1 MFKIKRK
8 HIRIVAVT
16 LFIMLLILIVVR
28 KMYLENVDV
37 KNNDFEDNEIF
48 DLIKNDDSNNKDM
61 VVLNDD
67 KNNLDNS
74 LKDGDSNEID
84 RIIIDIKGE
93 VFYPGVYEIDKDT
106 RIIDAINMA
115 GGLTLSADTSNINL
129 SSKIRDE
136 DVIII
141 YSNNKDSEYYRDKN
155 VDNMNNNFSVEDS
168 DNNKNNDKKS
178 NNNKDEIVLIDI
190 NTATSEEL
198 CSLPGIGEAKAKK
211 IIEYRKKS
219 KFNTI
224 EDIMNVS
231 SIGEKLFESIK
242 AYIKV

>member
-1 MFKIKRK
+1 MFMIKRK
-8 HIRIVAVT
+8 HIRVVAIT
-16 LFIMLLILIVVR
+16 LFVMLLVLIVVR
-28 KMYLENVDV
+28 KMHLESVNV

-67 KNNLDNS
+67 KNNLDNDF
-74 LKDGDSNEID
+74 KNGNSNEIN

-93 VFYPGVYEIDKDT
+93 VVYPGVYEIDNNT

-115 GGLTLSADTSNINL
+115 GGLTLDADTSGINL

-141 YSNNKDSEYYRDKN
+141 YSNNKDSEYYKDKKI
-155 VDNMNNNFSVEDS
+155 DNKNDNFSVEDGG
-168 DNNKNNDKKS
+168 NNKNND
-178 NNNKDEIVLIDI
+178 KDEIVLIDI

-198 CSLPGIGEAKAKK
+198 CSLPGIGEVKAKK

-219 KFNTI
+219 RFNTI

>member
-1 MFKIKRK
+1 MFMIKRK
-8 HIRIVAVT
+8 YIRVVAIT
-16 LFIMLLILIVVR
+16 LFVMLLVLIVVR
-28 KMYLENVDV
+28 KMHLESVNV

-67 KNNLDNS
+67 KNNLDNDF
-74 LKDGDSNEID
+74 KNGNSNEID

-93 VFYPGVYEIDKDT
+93 VVYPGVYEIDNNT

-115 GGLTLSADTSNINL
+115 GGLTLDADTSGINL

-141 YSNNKDSEYYRDKN
+141 YSNNKDSEYYRDKKN
-155 VDNMNNNFSVEDS
+155 DNFSVED
-168 DNNKNNDKKS
+168 DGNNKNND
-178 NNNKDEIVLIDI
+178 KDEIVLIDI

-198 CSLPGIGEAKAKK
+198 CSLPGIGEVKAKK

-219 KFNTI
+219 RFNTI

>member
-1 MFKIKRK
+1 MFMIKRK
-8 HIRIVAVT
+8 YIRVVALT
-16 LFIMLLILIVVR
+16 LFVMLLVLIVVR
-28 KMYLENVDV
+28 KMHLESVNV

-61 VVLNDD
+61 VVSNDD
-67 KNNLDNS
+67 KNNLDNDF
-74 LKDGDSNEID
+74 KNGNSNEID

-93 VFYPGVYEIDKDT
+93 VVYPGVYEIDNNT

-115 GGLTLSADTSNINL
+115 GGLTLDADTSGINL

-141 YSNNKDSEYYRDKN
+141 YSNNKDSEYYKDKKI
-155 VDNMNNNFSVEDS
+155 DNKNDNFSVEDGG
-168 DNNKNNDKKS
+168 NNKNND
-178 NNNKDEIVLIDI
+178 KDEIVLIDI

-198 CSLPGIGEAKAKK
+198 CSLPGIGEVKAKK

-219 KFNTI
+219 RFNTI

>member
-1 MFKIKRK
+1 MFMIKRK
-8 HIRIVAVT
+8 YIRVVAIT
-16 LFIMLLILIVVR
+16 LFVMLLVLIVVR
-28 KMYLENVDV
+28 KMHLESVNV

-67 KNNLDNS
+67 KNNLDNDF
-74 LKDGDSNEID
+74 KNGNSNEID

-93 VFYPGVYEIDKDT
+93 VVYPGVYEIDNNT

-115 GGLTLSADTSNINL
+115 GGLTLDADTSGINL

-141 YSNNKDSEYYRDKN
+141 YSNNKDSEYYKDKKI
-155 VDNMNNNFSVEDS
+155 DNKNDNFSVEDGG
-168 DNNKNNDKKS
+168 NND
-178 NNNKDEIVLIDI
+178 KDEIVLIDI

-198 CSLPGIGEAKAKK
+198 CSLPGIGEVKAKK

-219 KFNTI
+219 RFNTI

>member
-1 MFKIKRK
+1 MFMIKRK
-8 HIRIVAVT
+8 YIRVVTIT
-16 LFIMLLILIVVR
+16 LFVMLLVLIVVR
-28 KMYLENVDV
+28 KMHLESVNV

-61 VVLNDD
+61 VVSNDD
-67 KNNLDNS
+67 KNNLDNDF
-74 LKDGDSNEID
+74 KNGNSNEID

-93 VFYPGVYEIDKDT
+93 VVYPGVYEIYNNT

-115 GGLTLSADTSNINL
+115 GGLTLDADTSGINL
-129 SSKIRDE
+129 SSKICDE

-141 YSNNKDSEYYRDKN
+141 YSNNKDSEYYKDKKI
-155 VDNMNNNFSVEDS
+155 DNKKDNFSVED
-168 DNNKNNDKKS
+168 DGNNKNND
-178 NNNKDEIVLIDI
+178 KDEIVLIDI

-198 CSLPGIGEAKAKK
+198 CSLPGIGEVKAKK

-219 KFNTI
+219 RFNTI

>member
-1 MFKIKRK
+1 MLMIKRK
-8 HIRIVAVT
+8 YIRVVAIT
-16 LFIMLLILIVVR
+16 LFVMLLILIVVR
-28 KMYLENVDV
+28 KMHLESVNV

-67 KNNLDNS
+67 KNNLDNDF
-74 LKDGDSNEID
+74 KNGNSNEID

-93 VFYPGVYEIDKDT
+93 VVYPGVYEIDNNT

-115 GGLTLSADTSNINL
+115 GGLTLDADTSGINL

-141 YSNNKDSEYYRDKN
+141 YSNNKDSEYYKDKKI
-155 VDNMNNNFSVEDS
+155 DNKNDNFSVEDGG
-168 DNNKNNDKKS
+168 

-198 CSLPGIGEAKAKK
+198 CSLPGIGEVKAKK

-219 KFNTI
+219 RFNTI

>member
-1 MFKIKRK
+1 MLMIKRK
-8 HIRIVAVT
+8 YIRVVAIT
-16 LFIMLLILIVVR
+16 LFVMLLVLIVVR
-28 KMYLENVDV
+28 KMHLESVNV

-67 KNNLDNS
+67 KNNLDNDC
-74 LKDGDSNEID
+74 KNGNSNEID

-93 VFYPGVYEIDKDT
+93 VVYPGVYEIDNNT

-115 GGLTLSADTSNINL
+115 GGLTLDADTSGINL

-141 YSNNKDSEYYRDKN
+141 YSNNKDSEYYKDKKI
-155 VDNMNNNFSVEDS
+155 DNKNDNFSVEDGG
-168 DNNKNNDKKS
+168 NNKNNDK
-178 NNNKDEIVLIDI
+178 DENVLIDI

-198 CSLPGIGEAKAKK
+198 CSLPGIGEVKAKK

-219 KFNTI
+219 RFNTI

>member
-1 MFKIKRK
+1 MFMIKRK
-8 HIRIVAVT
+8 YIRVVAIT
-16 LFIMLLILIVVR
+16 LFVMLLVLIVVR
-28 KMYLENVDV
+28 KMHLESVNV

-61 VVLNDD
+61 VVSNDD
-67 KNNLDNS
+67 KNNLDNDF
-74 LKDGDSNEID
+74 KNGNSNEID

-93 VFYPGVYEIDKDT
+93 IVYPGVYEIYNNT

-115 GGLTLSADTSNINL
+115 GGLTLDADTSGINL

-141 YSNNKDSEYYRDKN
+141 YSNNKDSEYYKDKKI
-155 VDNMNNNFSVEDS
+155 DNKKDNFSVED
-168 DNNKNNDKKS
+168 DGNNKNND
-178 NNNKDEIVLIDI
+178 KDEIVLIDI

-198 CSLPGIGEAKAKK
+198 CSLPGIGEVKAKK

-219 KFNTI
+219 RFNTI

>member
-1 MFKIKRK
+1 MFMIKRK
-8 HIRIVAVT
+8 YIRVVAIT
-16 LFIMLLILIVVR
+16 LFVMLLVLIVVR
-28 KMYLENVDV
+28 KMHLESVNV

-67 KNNLDNS
+67 KNNLDNDF
-74 LKDGDSNEID
+74 KNGNSNEIN

-93 VFYPGVYEIDKDT
+93 VVYPGVYEIDNNT

-115 GGLTLSADTSNINL
+115 GGLTLDADTSGINL

-141 YSNNKDSEYYRDKN
+141 YSNNKDSEYYKDKKI
-155 VDNMNNNFSVEDS
+155 DNKNDNFSVEDGG
-168 DNNKNNDKKS
+168 NNKNND
-178 NNNKDEIVLIDI
+178 KDEIVLIDI

-198 CSLPGIGEAKAKK
+198 CSLPGIGEVKAKK

-219 KFNTI
+219 RFNTI

>member
-1 MFKIKRK
+1 MFMIKRK
-8 HIRIVAVT
+8 YIRVVAIT
-16 LFIMLLILIVVR
+16 LFVMLLVLIVVR
-28 KMYLENVDV
+28 KMHLESVNV

-67 KNNLDNS
+67 KNNLDNDF
-74 LKDGDSNEID
+74 KNDNSNEID

-93 VFYPGVYEIDKDT
+93 VVYPGVYEIDNNT

-115 GGLTLSADTSNINL
+115 GGLTLDADTSGINL

-141 YSNNKDSEYYRDKN
+141 YSNNKDSEYYKDKKI
-155 VDNMNNNFSVEDS
+155 DNKNDNFSVEDGG
-168 DNNKNNDKKS
+168 NNKNND
-178 NNNKDEIVLIDI
+178 KDEIVLIDI

-198 CSLPGIGEAKAKK
+198 CSLPGIGEVKAKK

-219 KFNTI
+219 RFNTI

>member
-1 MFKIKRK
+1 MFMIKRK
-8 HIRIVAVT
+8 YIRVVAIT
-16 LFIMLLILIVVR
+16 LFVMLLVLIVVR
-28 KMYLENVDV
+28 KMHLESVNV

-67 KNNLDNS
+67 KNNLDNDF
-74 LKDGDSNEID
+74 KNGNSNEID

-93 VFYPGVYEIDKDT
+93 VVYPGVYEIDNNT

-115 GGLTLSADTSNINL
+115 GGLTLDADTSGINL

-141 YSNNKDSEYYRDKN
+141 YSNNKDSEYYKDKKI
-155 VDNMNNNFSVEDS
+155 DNKNDNFSVEDGG
-168 DNNKNNDKKS
+168 NNKNND
-178 NNNKDEIVLIDI
+178 KDEIVLIDI
-190 NTATSEEL
+190 NAATSEEL
-198 CSLPGIGEAKAKK
+198 CSLPGIGEVKAKK

-219 KFNTI
+219 RFNTI

>member
-1 MFKIKRK
+1 MFMIKRK
-8 HIRIVAVT
+8 YIRVVAIT
-16 LFIMLLILIVVR
+16 LFVMLLVLIVVR
-28 KMYLENVDV
+28 KMHLESVNV

-67 KNNLDNS
+67 KNNLDNDF
-74 LKDGDSNEID
+74 KNGNSNEID

-93 VFYPGVYEIDKDT
+93 VVYPGVYEIDNNT

-115 GGLTLSADTSNINL
+115 GGLTLDADTSGINL

-141 YSNNKDSEYYRDKN
+141 YSNNKDSEYYKDKRI
-155 VDNMNNNFSVEDS
+155 DNKNDNFNVEDGG
-168 DNNKNNDKKS
+168 NNKNND
-178 NNNKDEIVLIDI
+178 KDEIVLIDI

-198 CSLPGIGEAKAKK
+198 CSLPGIGEVKAKK

-219 KFNTI
+219 RFNTI

>member
-1 MFKIKRK
+1 MLMIKRK
-8 HIRIVAVT
+8 YIRVVAIT
-16 LFIMLLILIVVR
+16 LFVMLLVLIVVR
-28 KMYLENVDV
+28 KMHLESVNV

-61 VVLNDD
+61 AVLNDD
-67 KNNLDNS
+67 KNNLDNDF
-74 LKDGDSNEID
+74 KNGNSNEID

-93 VFYPGVYEIDKDT
+93 VVYPGVYEIDNNT

-115 GGLTLSADTSNINL
+115 GGLTLDADTSGINL

-141 YSNNKDSEYYRDKN
+141 YSNNKDSEYYKDKKI
-155 VDNMNNNFSVEDS
+155 DNKNDNFSVED
-168 DNNKNNDKKS
+168 DGNNKNND
-178 NNNKDEIVLIDI
+178 KDEIVLIDI

-198 CSLPGIGEAKAKK
+198 CSLPGIGEVKAKK

-219 KFNTI
+219 RFNTI

>member
-1 MFKIKRK
+1 MFMIKRK
-8 HIRIVAVT
+8 YIRVVAIT
-16 LFIMLLILIVVR
+16 LFVMLLVLIVVR
-28 KMYLENVDV
+28 KMHLESVNV

-67 KNNLDNS
+67 KNNLDNDF
-74 LKDGDSNEID
+74 KNGNSNEIN

-93 VFYPGVYEIDKDT
+93 VVYPGVYEIDNNT

-115 GGLTLSADTSNINL
+115 GGLTLDADTSGINL

-141 YSNNKDSEYYRDKN
+141 YSNNKDSEYYKDKKI
-155 VDNMNNNFSVEDS
+155 DNKNDNFNVED
-168 DNNKNNDKKS
+168 DGDNKNND
-178 NNNKDEIVLIDI
+178 KDEIVLIDI

-198 CSLPGIGEAKAKK
+198 CSLPGIGEVKAKK

-219 KFNTI
+219 RFNTI

>member
-1 MFKIKRK
+1 MFMIKRK
-8 HIRIVAVT
+8 YIRVVAIT
-16 LFIMLLILIVVR
+16 LFVMLLVLIVVR
-28 KMYLENVDV
+28 KMHLESVNV

-48 DLIKNDDSNNKDM
+48 DLIKNNDSNNKDM

-67 KNNLDNS
+67 KNNLDNDF
-74 LKDGDSNEID
+74 KNGNSNEID
-84 RIIIDIKGE
+84 RVIIDIKGE
-93 VFYPGVYEIDKDT
+93 VVYPGVYEIDNNT

-115 GGLTLSADTSNINL
+115 GGLTLDADTSGINL

-141 YSNNKDSEYYRDKN
+141 YSNNKDSEYYKDKKI
-155 VDNMNNNFSVEDS
+155 DNKNDNFSVED
-168 DNNKNNDKKS
+168 DGNNKNND
-178 NNNKDEIVLIDI
+178 KDEIVLIDI

-198 CSLPGIGEAKAKK
+198 CSLPGIGEVKAKK

-219 KFNTI
+219 RFNTI

>member
-1 MFKIKRK
+1 MFMIKRK
-8 HIRIVAVT
+8 YIRVVAIT
-16 LFIMLLILIVVR
+16 LFVMLLVLIVVR
-28 KMYLENVDV
+28 KMHLESVNV

-67 KNNLDNS
+67 KNNLDNDF
-74 LKDGDSNEID
+74 KNGNSNEID
-84 RIIIDIKGE
+84 RVIIDIKGE
-93 VFYPGVYEIDKDT
+93 VVYPGVYEIDNNT

-115 GGLTLSADTSNINL
+115 GGLTLDADTSGINL

-141 YSNNKDSEYYRDKN
+141 YSNNKDSEYYKDKKI
-155 VDNMNNNFSVEDS
+155 DNKNDNFSVED
-168 DNNKNNDKKS
+168 DGNNKNND
-178 NNNKDEIVLIDI
+178 KDEIVLIDI

-198 CSLPGIGEAKAKK
+198 CSLPGIGEVKAKK

-219 KFNTI
+219 RFNTI

>member
-1 MFKIKRK
+1 MFMIKRK
-8 HIRIVAVT
+8 YIRVVAII
-16 LFIMLLILIVVR
+16 LFVMLLVLIVVR
-28 KMYLENVDV
+28 KMHLESVNV

-67 KNNLDNS
+67 KNNLDNDF
-74 LKDGDSNEID
+74 KNGNSNEID

-93 VFYPGVYEIDKDT
+93 VVYPGVYEIDNNT

-115 GGLTLSADTSNINL
+115 GGLTLDADTSGINL
-129 SSKIRDE
+129 SSKMRDE

-141 YSNNKDSEYYRDKN
+141 YSNNKDSEYYKDKKI
-155 VDNMNNNFSVEDS
+155 DNKNDNFSVEDGG
-168 DNNKNNDKKS
+168 NNKNND
-178 NNNKDEIVLIDI
+178 KDEIVLIDI

-198 CSLPGIGEAKAKK
+198 CSLPGIGEVKAKK

-219 KFNTI
+219 RFNTI

>member
-1 MFKIKRK
+1 MFMIKRK
-8 HIRIVAVT
+8 HIRVVAIT
-16 LFIMLLILIVVR
+16 LFVMLLVLIVVR
-28 KMYLENVDV
+28 KMHLESVNV

-67 KNNLDNS
+67 KNNLDNDF
-74 LKDGDSNEID
+74 KNGNSNEID

-93 VFYPGVYEIDKDT
+93 VVYPGVYEIDNNT

-115 GGLTLSADTSNINL
+115 GGLTLDADTSGINL

-141 YSNNKDSEYYRDKN
+141 YSNNKDSEYYKDKKI
-155 VDNMNNNFSVEDS
+155 DNKNDNFSVEDGG
-168 DNNKNNDKKS
+168 NNKNND
-178 NNNKDEIVLIDI
+178 KDEIVLIDI

-198 CSLPGIGEAKAKK
+198 CSLPGIGEVKAKK

-219 KFNTI
+219 RFNTI

>member
-1 MFKIKRK
+1 MFMIKRK
-8 HIRIVAVT
+8 YIRVVAIT
-16 LFIMLLILIVVR
+16 LFVMLLVLIVVR
-28 KMYLENVDV
+28 KMHLESVNV

-61 VVLNDD
+61 VVSNDD
-67 KNNLDNS
+67 KNNLDNDF
-74 LKDGDSNEID
+74 KNGNSNEID

-93 VFYPGVYEIDKDT
+93 VVYPGVYEIDNNT

-115 GGLTLSADTSNINL
+115 GGLTLDADTSGINL

-141 YSNNKDSEYYRDKN
+141 YSNNKDSEYYKDKKI
-155 VDNMNNNFSVEDS
+155 DNKNDNISVED
-168 DNNKNNDKKS
+168 DGNNKNND
-178 NNNKDEIVLIDI
+178 KDEIVLIDI

-198 CSLPGIGEAKAKK
+198 CSLPGIGEVKAKK

-219 KFNTI
+219 RFNTI

>member
-1 MFKIKRK
+1 MFMIKRK
-8 HIRIVAVT
+8 YIRVVTIT
-16 LFIMLLILIVVR
+16 LFVMLLVLIVVR
-28 KMYLENVDV
+28 KMHLESVNV

-67 KNNLDNS
+67 KNNLDNDF
-74 LKDGDSNEID
+74 KNGNSNEID

-93 VFYPGVYEIDKDT
+93 VVYPGVYEIDNNT

-115 GGLTLSADTSNINL
+115 GGLTLDADTSGINL

-141 YSNNKDSEYYRDKN
+141 YSNNKDSEYYKDKKI
-155 VDNMNNNFSVEDS
+155 DNKNDNFSVEDGS
-168 DNNKNNDKKS
+168 NNKNND
-178 NNNKDEIVLIDI
+178 KDEIVLIDI

-198 CSLPGIGEAKAKK
+198 CSLPGIGEVKAKK

-219 KFNTI
+219 RFNTI

>member
-1 MFKIKRK
+1 MFMIKRK
-8 HIRIVAVT
+8 HIRVVAIT
-16 LFIMLLILIVVR
+16 LFVMLLVLIVVR
-28 KMYLENVDV
+28 KMHLESVNV

-67 KNNLDNS
+67 KNNLDNDF
-74 LKDGDSNEID
+74 KNGNSNEID

-93 VFYPGVYEIDKDT
+93 VVYPGVYEIDNNT

-115 GGLTLSADTSNINL
+115 GGLTLDADTSGINL

-141 YSNNKDSEYYRDKN
+141 YSNNKDSEYYKDKKI
-155 VDNMNNNFSVEDS
+155 DNKNDNFSVED
-168 DNNKNNDKKS
+168 DGNNKNND
-178 NNNKDEIVLIDI
+178 KDEIVLIDI

-198 CSLPGIGEAKAKK
+198 CSLPGIGEVKAKK

-219 KFNTI
+219 RFNTI

>member
-1 MFKIKRK
+1 MFMIKRK
-8 HIRIVAVT
+8 YIRVVAII
-16 LFIMLLILIVVR
+16 LFVMLLVLIVVR
-28 KMYLENVDV
+28 KMHLESVNV

-67 KNNLDNS
+67 KNNLDNDF
-74 LKDGDSNEID
+74 KNDNSNEID
-84 RIIIDIKGE
+84 RVIIDIKGE
-93 VFYPGVYEIDKDT
+93 VVYPGVYEIDNNT

-115 GGLTLSADTSNINL
+115 GGLTLDADTSGINL
-129 SSKIRDE
+129 SSKMRDE

-141 YSNNKDSEYYRDKN
+141 YSNNKDSEYYKDKKI
-155 VDNMNNNFSVEDS
+155 DNKNDNFSVEDGG
-168 DNNKNNDKKS
+168 NNKNND
-178 NNNKDEIVLIDI
+178 KDEIVLIDI

-198 CSLPGIGEAKAKK
+198 CSLPGIGEVKAKK

-219 KFNTI
+219 RFNTI

>member
-1 MFKIKRK
+1 MFMIKRK
-8 HIRIVAVT
+8 YIRVVAIT
-16 LFIMLLILIVVR
+16 LFVMLLVLIVVR
-28 KMYLENVDV
+28 KMHLESVNV

-67 KNNLDNS
+67 KNNLDNDF
-74 LKDGDSNEID
+74 KNGNSNEID

-93 VFYPGVYEIDKDT
+93 VVYPGVYEIDNNT

-115 GGLTLSADTSNINL
+115 GGLTLDADTSGINL

-141 YSNNKDSEYYRDKN
+141 YSNNKDSEYYKDKKI
-155 VDNMNNNFSVEDS
+155 DNKNDNFSVED
-168 DNNKNNDKKS
+168 DGNNKNND
-178 NNNKDEIVLIDI
+178 KDEIVLIDI

-198 CSLPGIGEAKAKK
+198 CSLPGIGEVKAKK

-219 KFNTI
+219 RFNTI

-242 AYIKV
+242 VYIKV

>member
-1 MFKIKRK
+1 MIKRK
-8 HIRIVAVT
+8 YIRVVAIT
-16 LFIMLLILIVVR
+16 LFVMLLVLIVVR
-28 KMYLENVDV
+28 KMHLESVNV

-67 KNNLDNS
+67 KNNLDNDF
-74 LKDGDSNEID
+74 KNGNSNEID

-93 VFYPGVYEIDKDT
+93 VVYPGVYEIDNNT

-115 GGLTLSADTSNINL
+115 GGLTLDADTSGINL

-141 YSNNKDSEYYRDKN
+141 YSNNKDSEYYKDKKI
-155 VDNMNNNFSVEDS
+155 DNKNDNISVEDGG
-168 DNNKNNDKKS
+168 NNKNND
-178 NNNKDEIVLIDI
+178 KDEIVLIDI

-198 CSLPGIGEAKAKK
+198 CSLPGIGEVKAKK

-219 KFNTI
+219 RFNTI

>member
-1 MFKIKRK
+1 MFMIKRK
-8 HIRIVAVT
+8 YIRVVAIT
-16 LFIMLLILIVVR
+16 LFVMLLVLIVVR
-28 KMYLENVDV
+28 KMHLESVNV

-67 KNNLDNS
+67 KNNLDNDF
-74 LKDGDSNEID
+74 KNGNSNEIN

-93 VFYPGVYEIDKDT
+93 VVYPGVYEIDNNT

-115 GGLTLSADTSNINL
+115 GGLTLDADTSGINL

-141 YSNNKDSEYYRDKN
+141 YSNNKDSEYYKDKKI
-155 VDNMNNNFSVEDS
+155 DNKNDNFSVADGG
-168 DNNKNNDKKS
+168 NNKNND
-178 NNNKDEIVLIDI
+178 KDEIVLIDI

-198 CSLPGIGEAKAKK
+198 CSLPGIGEVKSKK

-219 KFNTI
+219 RFNTI

>member
-1 MFKIKRK
+1 MFMIKRK
-8 HIRIVAVT
+8 YIRAVAIT
-16 LFIMLLILIVVR
+16 LFVMLLVLIVVR
-28 KMYLENVDV
+28 KMHLENVNV

-67 KNNLDNS
+67 KNNLDNDF
-74 LKDGDSNEID
+74 KNGNSNEID

-93 VFYPGVYEIDKDT
+93 VVYPGVYEIDNNT

-115 GGLTLSADTSNINL
+115 GGLTLDADTSGINL

-141 YSNNKDSEYYRDKN
+141 YSNNKDSEYYKDKKI
-155 VDNMNNNFSVEDS
+155 DNKNDNFNVED
-168 DNNKNNDKKS
+168 DGNNKNND
-178 NNNKDEIVLIDI
+178 KDEIVLIDI

-198 CSLPGIGEAKAKK
+198 CSLPGIGEVKAKK

-219 KFNTI
+219 RFNTI

>member
-1 MFKIKRK
+1 MFMIKRK
-8 HIRIVAVT
+8 YIRVVAIT
-16 LFIMLLILIVVR
+16 LFVMLLVLIVVR
-28 KMYLENVDV
+28 KMHLESVNV

-67 KNNLDNS
+67 KNNLDNDF
-74 LKDGDSNEID
+74 KNGNSNEID

-93 VFYPGVYEIDKDT
+93 VVYPGVYEIDNNT

-115 GGLTLSADTSNINL
+115 GGLTLDADTSGINL

-141 YSNNKDSEYYRDKN
+141 YSNNKDSEYYKDKKI
-155 VDNMNNNFSVEDS
+155 DNKNDNFSVED
-168 DNNKNNDKKS
+168 DGDNKNND
-178 NNNKDEIVLIDI
+178 KDEIVLIDI

-198 CSLPGIGEAKAKK
+198 CSLPGIGEVKAKK

-219 KFNTI
+219 RFNTI

>member
-1 MFKIKRK
+1 MLMIKRK
-8 HIRIVAVT
+8 YIRVVAIT
-16 LFIMLLILIVVR
+16 LFVMLLVLIVVR
-28 KMYLENVDV
+28 KMYLESVNV

-67 KNNLDNS
+67 KNNLDNDF
-74 LKDGDSNEID
+74 KNGNSNEID

-93 VFYPGVYEIDKDT
+93 VVYPGVYEIDNNT

-115 GGLTLSADTSNINL
+115 GGLTLDADTSGINL

-141 YSNNKDSEYYRDKN
+141 YSNNKDSEYYKDKKI
-155 VDNMNNNFSVEDS
+155 DNKNDNFSVEDGG
-168 DNNKNNDKKS
+168 NNKNND
-178 NNNKDEIVLIDI
+178 KDEIVLIDI

-198 CSLPGIGEAKAKK
+198 CSLPGIGEVKAKK

-219 KFNTI
+219 RFNTI

>member
-1 MFKIKRK
+1 MFMIKRK
-8 HIRIVAVT
+8 YIRVVAIT
-16 LFIMLLILIVVR
+16 LFVMLLVLIVVR
-28 KMYLENVDV
+28 KMHLESVNV

-67 KNNLDNS
+67 KNNLDNDF
-74 LKDGDSNEID
+74 KNGNSNEID

-93 VFYPGVYEIDKDT
+93 VVYPGVYEIDNNT

-115 GGLTLSADTSNINL
+115 GGLTLDADTSGINL

-141 YSNNKDSEYYRDKN
+141 YSNNKDSEYYKDKKI
-155 VDNMNNNFSVEDS
+155 DNKNDNFSVED
-168 DNNKNNDKKS
+168 DGNNKNND
-178 NNNKDEIVLIDI
+178 KDEIVLIDI

-198 CSLPGIGEAKAKK
+198 CSLPGIGEVKAKK

-219 KFNTI
+219 RFNTI

>member
-1 MFKIKRK
+1 MFMIKRK
-8 HIRIVAVT
+8 YIRVVAIT
-16 LFIMLLILIVVR
+16 LFVMLLVLIVVR
-28 KMYLENVDV
+28 KMHLESVNV

-67 KNNLDNS
+67 KNNLDNDF
-74 LKDGDSNEID
+74 KNGNSNEID

-93 VFYPGVYEIDKDT
+93 VVYPGVYEIDNNT

-115 GGLTLSADTSNINL
+115 GGLTLDADTSGINL

-141 YSNNKDSEYYRDKN
+141 YSNNKDSEYYKDKKI
-155 VDNMNNNFSVEDS
+155 DNKNDNISVEDGG
-168 DNNKNNDKKS
+168 NNKNND
-178 NNNKDEIVLIDI
+178 KDEIVLIDI

-198 CSLPGIGEAKAKK
+198 CSLPGIGEVKAKK

-219 KFNTI
+219 RFNTI

>member
-1 MFKIKRK
+1 MLMIKRK
-8 HIRIVAVT
+8 YIRVVAIT
-16 LFIMLLILIVVR
+16 LFVMLLILIVVR
-28 KMYLENVDV
+28 KMYLESVNV

-67 KNNLDNS
+67 KNNLDN
-74 LKDGDSNEID
+74 DCNSNEID

-93 VFYPGVYEIDKDT
+93 VVYPGVYEIDNNT

-115 GGLTLSADTSNINL
+115 GGLTLDADTSGINL

-141 YSNNKDSEYYRDKN
+141 YSNNKDSEYYKDKKI
-155 VDNMNNNFSVEDS
+155 DNKNDNFSVEDGG
-168 DNNKNNDKKS
+168 

-198 CSLPGIGEAKAKK
+198 CSLPGIGEVKAKK

-219 KFNTI
+219 RFNTI

>member
-1 MFKIKRK
+1 MFMIKRK
-8 HIRIVAVT
+8 YIRVVAII
-16 LFIMLLILIVVR
+16 LFVMLLVLIVVR
-28 KMYLENVDV
+28 KMHLESVNV

-67 KNNLDNS
+67 KNNLDNDF
-74 LKDGDSNEID
+74 KNDNSNEID

-93 VFYPGVYEIDKDT
+93 VVYPGVYEIDNNT

-115 GGLTLSADTSNINL
+115 GGLTLDADTSGINL

-141 YSNNKDSEYYRDKN
+141 YSNNKDSEYYKDKKI
-155 VDNMNNNFSVEDS
+155 DNKNDNISVEDGG
-168 DNNKNNDKKS
+168 NNKNND
-178 NNNKDEIVLIDI
+178 KDEIVLIDI

-198 CSLPGIGEAKAKK
+198 CSLPGIGEVKAKK

-219 KFNTI
+219 RFNTI

>member
-1 MFKIKRK
+1 MIKRK
-8 HIRIVAVT
+8 YIRVVAIT
-16 LFIMLLILIVVR
+16 LFVMLLILIVVR
-28 KMYLENVDV
+28 KMHLESVNV

-67 KNNLDNS
+67 KNNLDN
-74 LKDGDSNEID
+74 DCNSNEID

-93 VFYPGVYEIDKDT
+93 VVYPGVYEIDNNT

-115 GGLTLSADTSNINL
+115 GGLTLDADTSGINL

-141 YSNNKDSEYYRDKN
+141 YSNNKDSEYYKDKKI
-155 VDNMNNNFSVEDS
+155 DNKNDNFSVEDGG
-168 DNNKNNDKKS
+168 
-178 NNNKDEIVLIDI
+178 NNNKDEIILIDI

-198 CSLPGIGEAKAKK
+198 CSLPGIGEVKAKK

-219 KFNTI
+219 RFNTI

>member
-1 MFKIKRK
+1 MFMIKRK
-8 HIRIVAVT
+8 YIRVVAIT
-16 LFIMLLILIVVR
+16 LFVMLLVLIVVR
-28 KMYLENVDV
+28 KMHLESVNV

-67 KNNLDNS
+67 KNNLDNDF
-74 LKDGDSNEID
+74 KNGNSNEID

-93 VFYPGVYEIDKDT
+93 VVYPGVYEIDNNT

-115 GGLTLSADTSNINL
+115 GGLTLDADTSGINL
-129 SSKIRDE
+129 SSKMRDE

-141 YSNNKDSEYYRDKN
+141 YSNNKDSEYYKDKKI
-155 VDNMNNNFSVEDS
+155 DNKNDNFSVEDGG
-168 DNNKNNDKKS
+168 NNKNND
-178 NNNKDEIVLIDI
+178 KDEIVLIDI

-198 CSLPGIGEAKAKK
+198 CSLPGIGEVKAKK

-219 KFNTI
+219 RFNTI